1 MAPFEII
8 YDFLLVC
15 HCKYSSTLYHFDIFE
30 LFGVEQC
37 RGLERQLKVI
47 GNNIIRYFYNKCGAI
62 IIIETNVNCNLVYP
76 CSFEGVCV
84 PLRLINCLFPVY
96 PTLNLRRPSFS
107 SRHCTDMEQSSAA
120 YHICSVTCCLLLSLE
135 DILLRT
141 LLLIITVVVPVKWHC
156 HLWTS

>member
-96 PTLNLRRPSFS
+96 QLSTIRRPTFS
-107 SRHCTDMEQSSAA
+107 SCHCIHGSGKVFRSKSSR
-120 YHICSVTCCLLLSLE
+120 LLLSFE

-141 LLLIITVVVPVKWHC
+141 LLPVISVVVPAKSHC
-156 HLWTS
+156 YL